1 MHSAGALAFRRPL
14 ALKVRSLV
22 AVRCEGGTCD
32 VFAMMIRRRGPAR
45 VERMCLKDTGVVKPG
60 GGRSNLET
68 SSCTHKNLSA
78 SAPAGS
84 LSHNT
89 RRVKRRQFKNRNTY
103 IYIYIY
109 MYVPGNEPPIPSPI
123 NLSLNSRIKC
133 TSTYPGASQS
143 RAARHAKYTALRYV
157 QGFTARAVRDAVLA
171 LPPARTHARR
181 GGSIGS
187 ANEERR
193 ACHAEPHSPCN
204 PRARGA
210 RTGGEKIGRASAGP
224 ERWPGRGLPF
234 VLGGARPAGR
244 RRMHARAAAAHP
256 ARRGACF
263 TGASPAPPPARH
275 RVISRGEHWKRAG
288 EGWRPSHEEPHF
300 ACNQPAGA
308 GRTRRPSKDWTC
320 ERGADAAPSPRRA
333 RGEGRGRFGGARRRG
348 SAQSGLARMCGA
360 WRSPPSARSTLRS
373 RIRMECGRVMAR

>member
-1 MHSAGALAFRRPL
+1 MGWIDRSTSLRATGWSGGPWAPARPRVTSPPGARHAKLKDGAPTPCHVTPARRKPGHQRLRGSGAARAARGGGPSSLHGVPAAHALHCGLCPSSGPPAWMASTRLDARGGAVMYSAGALAFRRPL
-14 ALKVRSLV
+14 APKVRSLV

-32 VFAMMIRRRGPAR
+32 VFPMMIRRRGPAR

-60 GGRSNLET
+60 GGRSDLET

-89 RRVKRRQFKNRNTY
+89 RRVKRRQF
-103 IYIYIY
+103 IYIY
-109 MYVPGNEPPIPSPI
+109 VPADEPPIPSPI

-133 TSTYPGASQS
+133 ASTYPSASQS

-234 VLGGARPAGR
+234 VLGGPGLRDADGCMRVRPR
-244 RRMHARAAAAHP
+244 
-256 ARRGACF
+256 
-263 TGASPAPPPARH
+263 
-275 RVISRGEHWKRAG
+275 
-288 EGWRPSHEEPHF
+288 
-300 ACNQPAGA
+300 
-308 GRTRRPSKDWTC
+308 RTRRGVGRAS
-320 ERGADAAPSPRRA
+320 RALRPR
-333 RGEGRGRFGGARRRG
+333 
-348 SAQSGLARMCGA
+348 SL
-360 WRSPPSARSTLRS
+360 P
-373 RIRMECGRVMAR
+373 RVIA